1 MSGTRPLLVDQD
13 ENEHGEFWVRLRGGN
28 GMKTFT
34 SEMHPT
40 RSNAVRAARAYIA
53 AIEPV
58 PVIFTYWTGKLPD
71 RDQTRKVRAA
81 EKVTERFHGA

>member
-1 MSGTRPLLVDQD
+1 MRAPLLLVLGAALADD
-13 ENEHGEFWVRLRGGN
+13 ELPFDTWASVYRTGSHAYA
-28 GMKTFT
+28 T
-34 SEMHPT
+34 P
-40 RSNAVRAARAYIA
+40 AVRAARAYIA